1 LQGIE
6 RFCYRGRVN
15 LNHKEPAMKKYY
27 LMAPGPTPVPSN
39 VLLAMAQP
47 MIHHRTPEYE
57 ALFIE
62 VRAGL
67 KRLFQTSQDVIPF
80 TSSGTGALE
89 AAVVNTLSAG
99 DTVLVLRA
107 GKFGER
113 WDEICRTYGVRVI
126 PLDAPFGQTVPAE
139 VFEQAL
145 RAHPEA
151 KAVLMQHSESS
162 TGVLHD
168 VRGIAAVTR
177 ATGAILIVDAVSSL
191 GIADLRMDEWGVDAV
206 VAGSQKGLMLPPGLS
221 FCALSEKAWGH
232 VKASRL
238 PKYYFD
244 IATERKFVA
253 RNECRFTPAVSIFVG
268 LREVL
273 KMIEAETLPGVFR
286 RHERLAR
293 ATRGGVE
300 ALGLELFA
308 KASPSPA
315 LTAVVAPRGV
325 DSEAVLSTYSTS
337 HNITIAGGQGEMKG
351 QVFRLGHMG
360 YVADFDVI
368 TALAALEQVLGELG
382 HPVDLGAGVR
392 AAQKVLGE
400 R

>member
-1 LQGIE
+1 
-6 RFCYRGRVN
+6 
-15 LNHKEPAMKKYY
+15 MKKYY

-39 VLLAMAQP
+39 VLLAMAEP
-47 MIHHRTPEYE
+47 MLHHRTPEYE
-57 ALFIE
+57 ALFLE

-80 TSSGTGALE
+80 TASGTGAME
-89 AAVVNTLSAG
+89 AAVCNTLSAG

-113 WDEICRTYGVRVI
+113 WEEICRTYGVTVI
-126 PLDAPFGQTVPAE
+126 PMDAPFGQTVPAAAVAE
-139 VFEQAL
+139 AL
-145 RAHPEA
+145 QRHPGA

-177 ATGAILIVDAVSSL
+177 GTGAIQIVDAVSSL
-191 GIADLRMDEWGVDAV
+191 GIADLRMDEWGVDVV

-221 FCALSEKAWGH
+221 FCALSDRAWGH

-253 RNECRFTPAVSIFVG
+253 KNECRFTPAVSIFVG

-273 KMIEAETLPGVFR
+273 KMIETEGLTNVFR

-293 ATRGGVE
+293 ATRSGVE

-308 KASPSPA
+308 KSGPSPA
-315 LTAVVAPRGV
+315 LTAVVAPRGI

-351 QVFRLGHMG
+351 RVFRLGHMG
-360 YVADFDVI
+360 YVGDFDVI
-368 TALAALEQVLGELG
+368 VALAALEQVLHELG
-382 HPVDLGAGVR
+382 HPIDFGAAVR
-392 AAQKVLGE
+392 AAQKVLAE